1 MSSALDKLVDQ
12 WLYNIEHILSNEL
25 EAPAGY
31 AESGDEH
38 TRENAEKEILEIL
51 HWLYPPGGPLSDDGE
66 LRRTREALNDE
77 SVPLQPEVVLDLV
90 GTWHQLET
98 QNTEEAFIRTGPIDK
113 VQKYLGGQASDTE
126 HYG

>member
-25 EAPAGY
+25 EAPPGY

-38 TRENAEKEILEIL
+38 TRENAEREILEIL

-90 GTWHQLET
+90 RTWHQLET
-98 QNTEEAFIRTGPIDK
+98 QNAE
-113 VQKYLGGQASDTE
+113 
-126 HYG
+126 